1 MAPLKVM
8 ADCFLTGQ
16 WLPASLCLRFSGL
29 WTVLGLCV
37 CVCTHEERQTV
48 LKCQGINISGATL
61 FQ

>member
-37 CVCTHEERQTV
+37 CVYPRGEADSS
-48 LKCQGINISGATL
+48 KMSGN
-61 FQ
+61 